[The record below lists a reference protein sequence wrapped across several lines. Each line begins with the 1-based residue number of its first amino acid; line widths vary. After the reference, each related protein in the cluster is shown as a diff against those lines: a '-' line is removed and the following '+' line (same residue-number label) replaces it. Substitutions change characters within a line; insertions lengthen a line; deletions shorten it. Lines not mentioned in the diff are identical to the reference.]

1 MHTKVF
7 CVFEGG
13 GAKGVAHVGALRAI
27 ENVDDYEVKGFAGTS
42 AGAIVAALAAVGWS
56 SYELVKQHD
65 DGRVES
71 QALQA
76 IGNAGATSLAQLF
89 GDEWKKLERLGGTDS
104 SEGLGTG
111 WLRKTRAKWLSIL
124 IFLAMWPM
132 LYHVGR
138 WLAGDWSGWAKVLVE
153 LVASGAWISYLIV
166 WVWVLRTLYKT
177 WFHFRGVA
185 NIAPVIQVLDK
196 LFEAKINPRGDRVTF
211 RDVREQSGSDLK
223 IVAAN
228 IHSGA
233 MKLFDAAGTPD
244 IAVADAVAASAC
256 IPVAFSPVEIEGQQF
271 CDGGIVSNLP
281 AWTFDDERLLD
292 NESLI
297 VTCELLDGNTR
308 NMEGNEVGALEGTQ
322 LLLRMARTAVFGG
335 AALNTRG
342 LQHHI
347 RIPLEPDVGILEFD
361 KTEKHLKAVDDA
373 EKVAE
378 LRIDSYRFE
387 QESLTEIH
395 DGVVVY
401 LHSLGIT
408 CCRLRAALVR
418 EVKLVDSPPAAY
430 TLWCNKGFE
439 GYRDTRLLLP
449 LGESLVGRSVKECRP
464 CSLDLTVPHE
474 RSIYHR
480 LDQRPLGAQMLPNDR
495 KWVVV
500 VPFNRWPE
508 GQNDVPPEHISVAV
522 TLDGDVSLPGDMSDH
537 RTKLRNIVD
546 KHGVF
551 TPY

>member
-1 MHTKVF
+1 MQTKVF

-56 SYELVKQHD
+56 SDELIKKHD

-71 QALQA
+71 KALHA
-76 IGNAGATSLAQLF
+76 IGNGGATSLAELF
-89 GDEWKKLERLGGTDS
+89 GDEWGKLKRLGGNDS

-111 WLRKTRAKWLSIL
+111 WLQKTRTKWLCIL
-124 IFLAMWPM
+124 LFLAMWPM
-132 LYHVGR
+132 FYHVGR
-138 WLAGDWSGWAKVLVE
+138 WISGDWAGWARILVE
-153 LVASGAWISYLIV
+153 LVALGAWICYFVV
-166 WVWVLRTLYKT
+166 WARVVIALREI

-185 NIAPVIQVLDK
+185 SMVPVIQVLDK
-196 LFEAKINPRGDRVTF
+196 LFQAKINPKGDRVTF
-211 RDVREQSGSDLK
+211 RDVREQTGYDLK

-228 IHSGA
+228 IHSGT
-233 MKLFDAAGTPD
+233 MKLFDASGTPD

-256 IPVAFSPVEIEGQQF
+256 IPVVFSPVEIEGQQF

-281 AWTFDDERLLD
+281 AWTFDDKRLLD

-297 VTCELLDGNTR
+297 VTCELLDGSA
-308 NMEGNEVGALEGTQ
+308 GNIEDDEVQALEGAQ
-322 LLLRMARTAVFGG
+322 LLLKMARTAAFGG

-347 RIPLEPDVGILEFD
+347 RIPMEPDVGILEFD

-373 EKVAE
+373 AKVAE
-378 LRIDSYRFE
+378 LTIDSYRFE
-387 QESLTEIH
+387 QESLTEIYE
-395 DGVVVY
+395 GVLAY
-401 LHSLGIT
+401 LVSIDIT
-408 CCRLRAALVR
+408 NCKLRAALVR
-418 EVKLVDSPPAAY
+418 EVKLVDRPPAAY
-430 TLWCNKGFE
+430 TLWCNKGFD

-449 LGESLVGRSVKECRP
+449 VKDSLVGRSVIACSP
-464 CSLDLTVPHE
+464 CGLDLDKPDELAIYNQLDHRPH
-474 RSIYHR
+474 
-480 LDQRPLGAQMLPNDR
+480 GAKLLPDDR

-508 GQNDVPPEHISVAV
+508 GADNVAPEHISVAV
-522 TLDGDVSLPGDMSDH
+522 TLDGDVSLPDHVSDH
-537 RTKLRNIVD
+537 LVQLRKIVD
-546 KHGVF
+546 KCGVF

>member
-27 ENVDDYEVKGFAGTS
+27 ENVDEYEVKGFAGTS

-56 SYELVKQHD
+56 SNELVKQHD

-76 IGNAGATSLAQLF
+76 IGNAGATSLAELF
-89 GDEWKKLERLGGTDS
+89 GDEWKKLKRLGGKDS
-104 SEGLGTG
+104 SEALGAG

-124 IFLAMWPM
+124 LFLAVWPM
-132 LYHVGR
+132 FYHLGR
-138 WLAGDWSGWAKVLVE
+138 WITGEWAGWARILVE
-153 LVASGAWISYLIV
+153 LVASGAWISYFIL
-166 WVWVLRTLYKT
+166 WVWVLITLREI
-177 WFHFRGVA
+177 WSHFRGVA
-185 NIAPVIQVLDK
+185 DMVPVIQVLDK
-196 LFEAKINPRGDRVTF
+196 LFEAKIDPKGDRVTF
-211 RDVREQSGSDLK
+211 RDVQEQSGHDLK

-233 MKLFDAAGTPD
+233 MTLFDAAGTPD
-244 IAVADAVAASAC
+244 IAIADAVAASAC

-292 NESLI
+292 DECLI
-297 VTCELLDGNTR
+297 VTCELLDGNAG
-308 NMEGNEVGALEGTQ
+308 NVEGGEVRALEGTQ
-322 LLLRMARTAVFGG
+322 MLLQMARTAAFGG

-347 RIPLEPDVGILEFD
+347 RIPMEPDVGILEFD
-361 KTEKHLKAVDDA
+361 KTDKHLKAVDDA
-373 EKVAE
+373 EQVAE

-387 QESLTEIH
+387 QESLTEIYGAVLH
-395 DGVVVY
+395 Y
-401 LHSLGIT
+401 LRELGIT

-418 EVKLVDSPPAAY
+418 EVKLVDRPPAAY
-430 TLWCNKGFE
+430 TLWCNEGFE

-449 LGESLVGRSVKECRP
+449 LGESLVGRSVNDCRP
-464 CSLDLTVPHE
+464 CSLDLTDPCE
-474 RSIYHR
+474 RILYHR
-480 LDQRPLGAQMLPNDR
+480 LDRRPHGAQLLPDDR

-508 GQNDVPPEHISVAV
+508 GADNVPPEHISVAV
-522 TLDGDVSLPGDMSDH
+522 TLDCDVPLPGQMSAH
-537 RTKLRNIVD
+537 LAELRNIVD
-546 KHGVF
+546 KYGVF